1 VTIGSFDKSQVWGN
15 IEEPRWSKA
24 TFGQPYASGVQQ
36 GWTFNVTALVVGSF
50 KVNSYSTE
58 TEVPLLIVSEGS
70 RGYGLTTAHHGAG
83 EWFVGNM
90 TVLYDAVCFKQD
102 LPGSTDR
109 HYYWCT
115 FPNKECSDV
124 RKVIGDHL
132 FLNTTNDMNHMGI
145 EDVLVQ
151 NGSHCALDVTITRDP
166 LAPQD
171 FMTVGVATMAR
182 SQYLVYDYSDI
193 GNVRIGLGGIYS
205 SDVDPPIP
213 DSNPLPIWAIALL
226 VGLGLALIG
235 IGAFFFRR
243 HRQQKLKYQ
252 L

>member
-1 VTIGSFDKSQVWGN
+1 MTIGSFDKSHVYGN
-15 IEEPRWSKA
+15 LEEPRWSKA
-24 TFGQPYASGVQQ
+24 SFGQPYAGGVQQ
-36 GWTFNVTALVVGSF
+36 GWTFNVTALVVGGF
-50 KVNSYSTE
+50 KINSYKTE
-58 TEVPLLIVSEGS
+58 TELPLLIVSEGS

-90 TVLYDAVCFKQD
+90 SLLYPDSVCFKQD

-115 FPNKECSDV
+115 FPNQDCPDV
-124 RKVIGDHL
+124 QKKLGNHL
-132 FLNTTNDMNHMGI
+132 YLNTTNDMNHMRL

-151 NGSHCALDVTITRDP
+151 NGSHCALDVTIVRDP

-193 GNVRIGLGGIYS
+193 GSVRIGLGGIYS

-213 DSNPLPIWAIALL
+213 DSIALPAWAIAVM
-226 VGLGLALIG
+226 VGVGLALIA
-235 IGAFFFRR
+235 IGVFFFRR
-243 HRQQKLKYQ
+243 QR
-252 L
+252 